1 MCVRGKTAAR
11 MRRFRWLLL
20 IAELVMLVLVSVVPP
35 VDLPQTAFNESD
47 TPINQATVPV
57 VLSCRVTISGLS
69 SATATASP
77 AIRQRLTQTAVMLES
92 RPPQARPSRSLLALL
107 CSFLC

>member
-1 MCVRGKTAAR
+1 MCLRGKTAAG
-11 MRRFRWLLL
+11 MQPSRWILL

-35 VDLPQTAFNESD
+35 VDLPQTAFNEAD

-57 VLSCRVTISGLS
+57 VLSCRTAISGLRAAA
-69 SATATASP
+69 SAARVSMRPQPTHSVNALRVLRPTSP
-77 AIRQRLTQTAVMLES
+77 H
-92 RPPQARPSRSLLALL
+92 SRSLLALL